1 MTNQTPE
8 DRHQQELGQKI
19 REARK
24 KQDILDAKTAGKV
37 NVETTSAGT
46 ALRASTDLV
55 AALMVGGF
63 LGYWIDHWLGTK
75 PWGMII
81 FFFLGF
87 GAGFLNIYRSQM
99 GQTSKAGFKRPPE
112 KTKNEEEK

>member
-1 MTNQTPE
+1 MSLTPE
-8 DRHQQELGQKI
+8 EL
-19 REARK
+19 ARK
-24 KQDILDAKTAGKV
+24 IQEASDKQPAAKGGKTAPSG
-37 NVETTSAGT
+37 AGR

-55 AALMVGGF
+55 AALVVGGF

-75 PWGMII
+75 PFGMII

-99 GQTSKAGFKRPPE
+99 GQDYKIGFKE
-112 KTKNEEEK
+112 TTKDKD